1 MLRELLL
8 KRSTSCSEWINRVV
22 DCDLAVFVIQP
33 CIDVFTTLLQDLL
46 AKQNGGRR
54 CVNEEV
60 IFRDIDIWVHGG
72 PTIVTEMENPSLN
85 TKPRELA
92 RSSSS
97 RWADLPLEIAAQR
110 DRDVTILKVNSR
122 ENEKRKELTS
132 FPALE
137 VQLRQLQFSQS
148 GRVCPTWCCRVAQA
162 PCARY
167 SRLGYRGRHR

>member
-22 DCDLAVFVIQP
+22 DCDLAIFVIQP

-110 DRDVTILKVNSR
+110 DRDVTILKLTA
-122 ENEKRKELTS
+122 EKTRSERN
-132 FPALE
+132 
-137 VQLRQLQFSQS
+137 LRLSPRWKS
-148 GRVCPTWCCRVAQA
+148 N
-162 PCARY
+162 
-167 SRLGYRGRHR
+167 